1 MTETTQLLDANALE
15 SILAKHVLWLANPNQ
30 GERADLRGANLR
42 GANLRGADLQGAD
55 CWGANLRCADLQGA
69 DLRDAD
75 LRGANLRRADLQ
87 GILFAA
93 EKPKGEGE

>member
-1 MTETTQLLDANALE
+1 MTDKTKDPLQLLDANALE

-42 GANLRGADLQGAD
+42 GANLR
-55 CWGANLRCADLQGA
+55 C
-69 DLRDAD
+69 
-75 LRGANLRRADLQ
+75 ADLQ

>member
-30 GERADLRGANLR
+30 GARAD
-42 GANLRGADLQGAD
+42 LRGADLQG
-55 CWGANLRCADLQGA
+55 ADLQGA
-69 DLRDAD
+69 DLRDAN
-75 LRGANLRRADLQ
+75 LRGANLRCADLRGADLRDVDLQ
-87 GILFAA
+87 GILFAP